1 VLPGGGPAIPAGAAV
16 SRLSPDNP
24 LAQVLRGLLAPAG
37 TALAGELTR
46 ETLPSSREVCRF
58 TFGDSGYAVVA
69 KFFTAY
75 PPAAPSD
82 QGLAQEYGNYLR
94 AAALGLKDGCP
105 RIPRLLGRHPENC
118 LGLWLE
124 AIPGPDLDGLIQQ
137 ACLRGEAA
145 ALHQGLASLAELLA
159 FFHSR
164 PVPEAPVSGLEGLG
178 YLDKLRLQLHRL
190 GLLDFED
197 EAALA
202 AERCAWEDRLSRFP
216 DRRVLVHGDATPTN
230 FLFPDHRAVALD
242 LERLRFADRLWDL
255 SWVAG
260 ELKHAWAWRTGH
272 PTGAEGAIGHFFAAY
287 LAALPVGPGLAERLL
302 LLNPFY
308 MALAELR
315 IARNVYLSWDH
326 RRWLVAEARR
336 CLSFGRNL

>member
-1 VLPGGGPAIPAGAAV
+1 V
-16 SRLSPDNP
+16 SRLSPNDP
-24 LAQVLRGLLAPAG
+24 LARVLWRLSAPAG
-37 TALAGELTR
+37 VPWAGEVTR

-58 TFGDSGYAVVA
+58 TFSNSGYSVVA

-82 QGLAQEYGNYLR
+82 QGLAQEYGNYLH
-94 AAALGLKDGCP
+94 AADLGVGNGSP

-118 LGLWLE
+118 LGLLLE

-137 ACLRGEAA
+137 ACLWGEAT
-145 ALHQGLASLAELLA
+145 ALHRGLASLAELLA

-164 PVPEAPVSGLEGLG
+164 LVPEAPVSGLEGLA
-178 YLDKLRLQLHRL
+178 YLDKLRLQLPRL

-202 AERCAWEDRLSRFP
+202 AERLAWEDRLAGFP

-260 ELKHAWAWRTGH
+260 ELKHAWAWRTGD
-272 PTGAEGAIGHFFAAY
+272 PAGAEAAIGHFFEAY
-287 LAALPVGPGLAERLL
+287 LAALPAGPGLAERLV

-315 IARNVYLSWDH
+315 IARNVYLSWEH

-336 CLSFGRNL
+336 CLSFGRKL